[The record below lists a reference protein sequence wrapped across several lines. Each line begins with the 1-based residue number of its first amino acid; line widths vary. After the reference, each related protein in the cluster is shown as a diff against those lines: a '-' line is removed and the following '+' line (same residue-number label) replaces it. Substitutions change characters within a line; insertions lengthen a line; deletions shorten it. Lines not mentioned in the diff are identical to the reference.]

1 MRGLECIACFL
12 GLGIWVSDE
21 TITELENIGGE
32 RAGLE
37 LIETRRPVAL
47 SFCYLRPFYSS
58 SLIQPINIFP
68 SFLQALFY
76 LDLGYVSEQNL
87 SLHGAYILVK
97 VSGEK
102 SRQWHQ
108 EFSVEGGAGDL
119 KQCGQH
125 GPMEKMGFEQSLKHR
140 QKR

>member
-47 SFCYLRPFYSS
+47 SFCYL
-58 SLIQPINIFP
+58 
-68 SFLQALFY
+68 
-76 LDLGYVSEQNL
+76 
-87 SLHGAYILVK
+87 
-97 VSGEK
+97 
-102 SRQWHQ
+102 
-108 EFSVEGGAGDL
+108 
-119 KQCGQH
+119 
-125 GPMEKMGFEQSLKHR
+125 
-140 QKR
+140 